1 MLQIHN
7 YRADH
12 LVQALANVESLP
24 DRRKID
30 GQADPGSSAATGKAL
45 KQGTSVKT
53 RHVHFL
59 PFTKQHV
66 LAYICRV
73 LIYVLKDKCLQPVAS
88 DDDLNIG
95 HVIVLMQYIF
105 PEERDL
111 FFMLL
116 QRIRMRETFSYPL
129 FSTYVIHVEFLEE
142 FAFLLS
148 DATAKVA
155 LDLTTTTAAT
165 SSTTT
170 GQRRMGTRGANRGE
184 KEEVRAALK
193 RQVLRSHECLDDI
206 IVDFLV
212 TNRDSV
218 VQSLT

>member
-1 MLQIHN
+1 MLQTN

-12 LVQALANVESLP
+12 FVQALANVDSLP
-24 DRRKID
+24 DMRKAD
-30 GQADPGSSAATGKAL
+30 GQVEYSGTPTTAGKAL

-88 DDDLNIG
+88 GDDVNIG
-95 HVIVLMQYIF
+95 HAIVLLQYIF
-105 PEERDL
+105 PEEKEL

-116 QRIRMRETFSYPL
+116 QRIRMRETFTYPL
-129 FSTYVIHVEFLEE
+129 FSTYVIHIEFLEE

-155 LDLTTTTAAT
+155 LDITATTAAA
-165 SSTTT
+165 SSTS

-184 KEEVRAALK
+184 KEEVRAAIK
-193 RQVLRSHECLDDI
+193 SQVLRSHECLDDI
-206 IVDFLV
+206 LVDFLV
-212 TNRDSV
+212 MNRDSI